1 MKVRTFLV
9 AVVGALSLLS
19 AFGFVEELYR
29 QEWAGDGCPLP
40 GAWTHYKLIK
50 GEGGAYF
57 SSREGW
63 LQSPVFDAAIR
74 TVKIE
79 VYSTSPNPPRRLYL
93 HPIVNGVTEEQGHV
107 ISPTELKDYSIQEFA
122 FEQRGANQFVIKFA
136 PEGTTGNWWIRKVE
150 VRFGDPGTDDED
162 VPRSWSLSAFVP
174 RPGSR
179 AVDFSV
185 LGYVK
190 ADTANSWRNGLTIEG
205 FHAFSDS
212 GPCENIR
219 LGNPESPNYGL
230 YAITVDDAGSS
241 AYALSLLGSSG
252 GGMSLMLPIALDA
265 ERPLAQLS
273 VEYRVWELP
282 VDGRNSTLSFSYRTL
297 DDLATMSASDAV
309 WTFVGGAD
317 WSTGENACGA
327 IRAIELPVKN
337 LRGAKFVCLRWSVQ
351 DKAKSSIVGISDVRV
366 AGAVVPSGFMLTIR

>member
-1 MKVRTFLV
+1 MRMRTFLV

-19 AFGFVEELYR
+19 AFGFVEELYL
-29 QEWAGDGCPLP
+29 QEWAGDGSPLP
-40 GAWTHYKLIK
+40 GGWTHYKLNK
-50 GEGGAYF
+50 GKGGGYF
-57 SSREGW
+57 DSREGW

-79 VYSTSPNPPRRLYL
+79 IYSTVGNPTRKLYL
-93 HPIVNGVTEEQGHV
+93 HPMTDGTAKEGLA
-107 ISPTELKDYSIQEFA
+107 ISPTEAAAYMIQEFA
-122 FEQRGANQFVIKFA
+122 LEPYGANQFVIKFA
-136 PEGTTGNWWIRKVE
+136 PEGSTGSWWIRKV
-150 VRFGDPGTDDED
+150 VVHFGDPGTDDED

-174 RPGSR
+174 RPGFR
-179 AVDFSV
+179 AIDFSV

-205 FHAFSDS
+205 FYAFSDS

-219 LGNPESPNYGL
+219 LGNSSSSYSGL
-230 YAITVDDAGSS
+230 YAIAVDDAGSS
-241 AYALSLLGSSG
+241 AYALSVLGTSG
-252 GGMSLMLPIALDA
+252 STMCLMLPIALDV

-273 VEYRVWELP
+273 VEYRVWELS
-282 VDGRNSTLSFSYRTL
+282 VEGRSSTLSFSYRTL

-309 WTFVGGAD
+309 WTFVGDAD
-317 WSTGENACGA
+317 WSTGKNACGA
-327 IRAIELPVKN
+327 IRTIELPVKN

>member
-19 AFGFVEELYR
+19 AFGFVEELYL
-29 QEWAGDGCPLP
+29 QEWAGGDRPLP
-40 GAWTHYKLIK
+40 GGWTHKKLIK
-50 GEGGAYF
+50 GDGGAYF

-79 VYSTSPNPPRRLYL
+79 VYSTVDNPTRKLYL
-93 HPIVNGVTEEQGHV
+93 HPMTNGVTEEGQE
-107 ISPTELKDYSIQEFA
+107 ISPTEATAYAIREFPI
-122 FEQRGANQFVIKFA
+122 EQYAANQFVIQFA
-136 PEGTTGNWWIRKVE
+136 PEGSSGNWWIRKVE
-150 VRFGDPGTDDED
+150 VRFGDPGTDDVD
-162 VPRSWSLSAFVP
+162 APRSWSLSAFVP
-174 RPGSR
+174 RPGFR

-219 LGNPESPNYGL
+219 LGNSSSPNFGL
-230 YAITVDDAGSS
+230 YAIAVDDAGSS
-241 AYALSLLGSSG
+241 AYALSVLGTSG
-252 GGMSLMLPIALDA
+252 STMCLMLPIALDV

-273 VEYRVWELP
+273 VEYRVWELS
-282 VDGRNSTLSFSYRTL
+282 VEGRSSTLSFSYRTL
-297 DDLATMSASDAV
+297 DDLATMSAKDAV
-309 WTFVGGAD
+309 WESLSNAD
-317 WSTGENACGA
+317 WSTGKDACGSS
-327 IRAIELPVKN
+327 RTIELPVKN

-351 DKAKSSIVGISDVRV
+351 DKPNSSIVGISDVRV
-366 AGAVVPSGFMLTIR
+366 TGAVVPSGFMLTIR